1 MHRRGNS
8 ISGGLAKTGAHAH
21 DKLCAPPLQLP
32 PKFSMRY
39 DPWTILHRLTR
50 SFVRVYCVFEADL
63 SRPRPAI
70 PHNPDLVVR
79 LFRGI
84 DDLQPAIAALVPAG
98 LTIED
103 VSARIRQGDL
113 VSVGFLNGIPAGYTW
128 TRFGDVSAKELGL
141 TIHPRTREVI
151 QYDSLVLKRFR
162 RHGLQF
168 GIAAPV
174 LDYLQQNGYATGLAW
189 VDLLNRPSYKNQRR
203 WGKKVIM
210 IIISLKLPGM
220 EQRRNLSLG
229 ARLHSLFTKTCGQK

>member
-1 MHRRGNS
+1 MHTINS
-8 ISGGLAKTGAHAH
+8 VPS
-21 DKLCAPPLQLP
+21 PLQLR
-32 PKFSMRY
+32 PKFSLRY
-39 DPWTILHRLTR
+39 DSWTILHRLTR
-50 SFVRVYCVFEADL
+50 SFVRAYCVFEADL

-98 LTIED
+98 LSSED
-103 VSARIRQGDL
+103 VSARIRKGDL

-168 GIAAPV
+168 AIAAPV

-210 IIISLKLPGM
+210 IILSLKLPGM

-229 ARLHSLFTKTCGQK
+229 APLHCLFTKTCAQK

>member
-1 MHRRGNS
+1 
-8 ISGGLAKTGAHAH
+8 
-21 DKLCAPPLQLP
+21 
-32 PKFSMRY
+32 
-39 DPWTILHRLTR
+39 
-50 SFVRVYCVFEADL
+50 
-63 SRPRPAI
+63 
-70 PHNPDLVVR
+70 
-79 LFRGI
+79 
-84 DDLQPAIAALVPAG
+84 
-98 LTIED
+98 
-103 VSARIRQGDL
+103 L

-229 ARLHSLFTKTCGQK
+229 APLHSLFTKTCGQK